1 MHQSAAEHGADVGL
15 TDADLAQLT
24 ELTTP
29 GGPRYV
35 VDEPGYHVVQP
46 AVLVTGRRPGV

>member
-1 MHQSAAEHGADVGL
+1 MRRSAAAHGPGVGV
-15 TDADLAQLT
+15 TDADLAQLI

-35 VDEPGYHVVQP
+35 ADEPGYHVVQP
-46 AVLVTGRRPGV
+46 ALLVTGRRPAA